1 MIKAKTYPDFK
12 EFVKGFIANVKAGKR
27 YDFRTYQEAILPLTY
42 SSYWPEADIAE
53 VEKFDYK
60 PDYKVPFSD
69 ELLYSVG
76 AQMRTSDFFMD
87 LQYAIINGKDVDTVY
102 CEWLARVKP
111 FSMLNAKL
119 KDAIK
124 PPSITQQPTN
134 QTVNEGGT
142 LTLSVIATNATGYQ
156 WKKDGEDIT
165 SATSATYTKQSVAPS
180 DAGSYTC
187 VVSGE
192 AGTSVTSD
200 AATVTVNALP
210 VITQQPSSQTINEGG
225 NISLEVTATG
235 ATGYQWKKDG
245 SDIPS
250 ATEATYSKSGAL
262 PADAGS
268 YTCVVTGAG
277 GSVTSSP
284 ATVTVNALP
293 VITKQ
298 PTNQTVNEGSSLTLS
313 VEATGATGYQWKK
326 DNVNIPSAT
335 GATYTKAKAAPA
347 DAGAYTCVVTG
358 AGGTAVTSNAA
369 TVTVKALP
377 VITQQPTNQEITE
390 GETLTLNVVATGAT
404 GYQWKKGEENIPDAT
419 TATYTKEG
427 ATTADAG
434 SYTCVVTGAG
444 GSVTSNAA
452 TVTVNPAGG
461 A

>member
-53 VEKFDYK
+53 VEKFNYK

-124 PPSITQQPTN
+124 PPAITQQPTN

-142 LTLSVIATNATGYQ
+142 LNLSVIATNATGYQ
-156 WKKDGEDIT
+156 WKKDGEGIT
-165 SATSATYTKQSVAPS
+165 SATSATYTKQSVVPS

-277 GSVTSSP
+277 GAVESNAAV
-284 ATVTVNALP
+284 VTVN
-293 VITKQ
+293 
-298 PTNQTVNEGSSLTLS
+298 
-313 VEATGATGYQWKK
+313 
-326 DNVNIPSAT
+326 
-335 GATYTKAKAAPA
+335 
-347 DAGAYTCVVTG
+347 
-358 AGGTAVTSNAA
+358 
-369 TVTVKALP
+369 ALP

-427 ATTADAG
+427 ATTADSG

-452 TVTVNPAGG
+452 TVTVNPAGE

>member
-76 AQMRTSDFFMD
+76 AQMRTADFFMD
-87 LQYAIINGKDVDTVY
+87 LQYAIINGKDVDTIY

-124 PPSITQQPTN
+124 PPAITQQPTG

-142 LTLSVIATNATGYQ
+142 LTLSILATNATGYQ
-156 WKKDGEDIT
+156 WKKDGEDIP
-165 SATSATYTKQSVAPS
+165 SANSATYTKQSVAPS

-277 GSVTSSP
+277 GAVESNAAV
-284 ATVTVNALP
+284 VTVN
-293 VITKQ
+293 
-298 PTNQTVNEGSSLTLS
+298 
-313 VEATGATGYQWKK
+313 
-326 DNVNIPSAT
+326 
-335 GATYTKAKAAPA
+335 
-347 DAGAYTCVVTG
+347 
-358 AGGTAVTSNAA
+358 
-369 TVTVKALP
+369 ALP

-404 GYQWKKGEENIPDAT
+404 GYQWKKGEEDILDAT

-427 ATTADAG
+427 ATATDSG

-452 TVTVNPAGG
+452 TVTVNPAGE

>member
-69 ELLYSVG
+69 DLLYSVG

-124 PPSITQQPTN
+124 PPVITQQPTN
-134 QTVNEGGT
+134 QTVNEGGA
-142 LTLSVIATNATGYQ
+142 LTLSILATNATGYQ
-156 WKKDGEDIT
+156 WKKDGENIS

-192 AGTSVTSD
+192 GGTSVTSD

-210 VITQQPSSQTINEGG
+210 VITKQPSNQTINEGG
-225 NISLEVTATG
+225 NINLAVTATG

-250 ATEATYSKSGAL
+250 ATDATYSKSGAL

-277 GSVTSSP
+277 GSVTSNP
-284 ATVTVNALP
+284 
-293 VITKQ
+293 
-298 PTNQTVNEGSSLTLS
+298 
-313 VEATGATGYQWKK
+313 
-326 DNVNIPSAT
+326 
-335 GATYTKAKAAPA
+335 
-347 DAGAYTCVVTG
+347 
-358 AGGTAVTSNAA
+358 A

-404 GYQWKKGEENIPDAT
+404 GYQWKKGEENIIDAT
-419 TATYTKEG
+419 AATYTKEG
-427 ATTADAG
+427 ATAADAG

-452 TVTVNPAGG
+452 TVTVNPTGEA
-461 A
+461 

>member
-53 VEKFDYK
+53 VDEFDYK

-69 ELLYSVG
+69 ELLYSIG

-87 LQYAIINGKDVDTVY
+87 LQYAIINGKDVDTIY

-124 PPSITQQPTN
+124 PPAITQQPTN

-156 WKKDGEDIT
+156 WKKDGEDIP
-165 SATSATYTKQSVAPS
+165 SATSATYTKQSVVPS

-200 AATVTVNALP
+200 AATVAVNALP
-210 VITQQPSSQTINEGG
+210 VITQQPSGQTVNEGG
-225 NISLEVTATG
+225 SINLEVTATG

-250 ATEATYSKSGAL
+250 ATNATYSKSGAL

-277 GSVTSSP
+277 G
-284 ATVTVNALP
+284 
-293 VITKQ
+293 
-298 PTNQTVNEGSSLTLS
+298 
-313 VEATGATGYQWKK
+313 
-326 DNVNIPSAT
+326 
-335 GATYTKAKAAPA
+335 
-347 DAGAYTCVVTG
+347 
-358 AGGTAVTSNAA
+358 AVTSNAA
-369 TVTVKALP
+369 VVTVNALP
-377 VITQQPTNQEITE
+377 VITQQPTNQEINE

-404 GYQWKKGEENIPDAT
+404 GYQWKKGEEDILDAT

-427 ATTADAG
+427 ATAADAG

-452 TVTVNPAGG
+452 TVTVNPAGE

>member
-124 PPSITQQPTN
+124 PPAITQQPTG

-142 LTLSVIATNATGYQ
+142 LTLSILATNATGYQ

-225 NISLEVTATG
+225 NINLEVTATG

-250 ATEATYSKSGAL
+250 ATDATYSKSGAL

-277 GSVTSSP
+277 GTVESNAAV
-284 ATVTVNALP
+284 VTVN
-293 VITKQ
+293 
-298 PTNQTVNEGSSLTLS
+298 
-313 VEATGATGYQWKK
+313 
-326 DNVNIPSAT
+326 
-335 GATYTKAKAAPA
+335 
-347 DAGAYTCVVTG
+347 
-358 AGGTAVTSNAA
+358 
-369 TVTVKALP
+369 ALP

-390 GETLTLNVVATGAT
+390 GDTLTLNVVATGAT
-404 GYQWKKGEENIPDAT
+404 SYQWKKGEEDILDAT

-427 ATTADAG
+427 ATAADSG

-452 TVTVNPAGG
+452 TVTVNPAGE

>member
-12 EFVKGFIANVKAGKR
+12 EFVKGFVANVKAGKR

-53 VEKFDYK
+53 VKKFDYK
-60 PDYKVPFSD
+60 PAYKVPFSD
-69 ELLYSVG
+69 ELLYSIG

-124 PPSITQQPTN
+124 PPVITQQPTN

-165 SATSATYTKQSVAPS
+165 SATSATYTKQSVVPS

-225 NISLEVTATG
+225 NINLEVTATG

-250 ATEATYSKSGAL
+250 ATDATYSKSGAL

-277 GSVTSSP
+277 GAVESNAAV
-284 ATVTVNALP
+284 VTVN
-293 VITKQ
+293 
-298 PTNQTVNEGSSLTLS
+298 
-313 VEATGATGYQWKK
+313 
-326 DNVNIPSAT
+326 
-335 GATYTKAKAAPA
+335 
-347 DAGAYTCVVTG
+347 
-358 AGGTAVTSNAA
+358 
-369 TVTVKALP
+369 ALP

-427 ATTADAG
+427 ATTADSG

-452 TVTVNPAGG
+452 TVTVNPAGE

>member
-76 AQMRTSDFFMD
+76 AQMRTADFFMD
-87 LQYAIINGKDVDTVY
+87 LQYAIINGKDVDTIY

-124 PPSITQQPTN
+124 PPAITQQPTG

-142 LTLSVIATNATGYQ
+142 LTLSILATNATGYQ
-156 WKKDGEDIT
+156 WKKDGEDIP
-165 SATSATYTKQSVAPS
+165 SANSATYTKQSVAPS

-192 AGTSVTSD
+192 GGTSVTSD

-210 VITQQPSSQTINEGG
+210 VITKQPSNQTINEGG
-225 NISLEVTATG
+225 NINLAVTATG

-250 ATEATYSKSGAL
+250 ATNATYSKSGAL

-284 ATVTVNALP
+284 ATVIVNALP
-293 VITKQ
+293 V
-298 PTNQTVNEGSSLTLS
+298 V
-313 VEATGATGYQWKK
+313 
-326 DNVNIPSAT
+326 
-335 GATYTKAKAAPA
+335 
-347 DAGAYTCVVTG
+347 
-358 AGGTAVTSNAA
+358 
-369 TVTVKALP
+369 
-377 VITQQPTNQEITE
+377 TQQPTNQEITE

-404 GYQWKKGEENIPDAT
+404 GYQWKKGEEDILDAT

-427 ATTADAG
+427 ATAADAG

-452 TVTVNPAGG
+452 TVTVNPAGE

>member
-124 PPSITQQPTN
+124 PPAITQQPTG

-142 LTLSVIATNATGYQ
+142 LTLTILATNATGYQ
-156 WKKDGEDIT
+156 WRKDGEDIP
-165 SATSATYTKQSVAPS
+165 SANSATYTKQSVAPS

-192 AGTSVTSD
+192 GGTSVTSD

-210 VITQQPSSQTINEGG
+210 VITKQPSNQTINEGG
-225 NISLEVTATG
+225 NINLAVTATG

-250 ATEATYSKSGAL
+250 ATNDTYSKSGAL

-277 GSVTSSP
+277 GSVTS
-284 ATVTVNALP
+284 
-293 VITKQ
+293 
-298 PTNQTVNEGSSLTLS
+298 
-313 VEATGATGYQWKK
+313 
-326 DNVNIPSAT
+326 
-335 GATYTKAKAAPA
+335 
-347 DAGAYTCVVTG
+347 
-358 AGGTAVTSNAA
+358 NAA
-369 TVTVKALP
+369 TVTVNALP
-377 VITQQPTNQEITE
+377 VITQQPTNQEINE

-404 GYQWKKGEENIPDAT
+404 GYQWKKGEEDILDAT
-419 TATYTKEG
+419 AATYTKEG
-427 ATTADAG
+427 ATAADSG

-452 TVTVNPAGG
+452 TVTVNPAGE

>member
-60 PDYKVPFSD
+60 PAYKVPFSD
-69 ELLYSVG
+69 ELLYSIG

-119 KDAIK
+119 KDAIT
-124 PPSITQQPTN
+124 PPTITKQPTN

-142 LTLSVIATNATGYQ
+142 LTLSVVASNATGYQ
-156 WKKDGEDIT
+156 WKKGGENIS

-192 AGTSVTSD
+192 GGTSVTSD
-200 AATVTVNALP
+200 EATVTVKALP
-210 VITQQPSSQTINEGG
+210 VITQQPSSQTVNEGG
-225 NISLEVTATG
+225 SINLTVAATG
-235 ATGYQWKKDG
+235 ATSYQWKKDG
-245 SDIPS
+245 SDIS
-250 ATEATYSKSGAL
+250 KATNATYSKSGAL

-277 GSVTSSP
+277 GSVTSNP
-284 ATVTVNALP
+284 ATVTVN
-293 VITKQ
+293 
-298 PTNQTVNEGSSLTLS
+298 
-313 VEATGATGYQWKK
+313 
-326 DNVNIPSAT
+326 
-335 GATYTKAKAAPA
+335 
-347 DAGAYTCVVTG
+347 
-358 AGGTAVTSNAA
+358 
-369 TVTVKALP
+369 ALP

-390 GETLTLNVVATGAT
+390 GETLTLSVDATGAT
-404 GYQWKKGEENIPDAT
+404 SYQWKKDDVNIPSAT
-419 TATYTKEG
+419 AATYTKES
-427 ATTADAG
+427 ATSADDAG

-452 TVTVNPAGG
+452 TVTVNPVGG
-461 A
+461 E

>member
-53 VEKFDYK
+53 VDEFDYK

-69 ELLYSVG
+69 ELLYSIG

-142 LTLSVIATNATGYQ
+142 LTLSVVATNATGYQ

-165 SATSATYTKQSVAPS
+165 SATSATYTKQSVEPS

-210 VITQQPSSQTINEGG
+210 VITQQPSSQTVNEGG
-225 NISLEVTATG
+225 NINLEVTATG

-250 ATEATYSKSGAL
+250 ATNATYSKSGAL

-277 GSVTSSP
+277 GAVESNAAV
-284 ATVTVNALP
+284 VTVN
-293 VITKQ
+293 
-298 PTNQTVNEGSSLTLS
+298 
-313 VEATGATGYQWKK
+313 
-326 DNVNIPSAT
+326 
-335 GATYTKAKAAPA
+335 
-347 DAGAYTCVVTG
+347 
-358 AGGTAVTSNAA
+358 
-369 TVTVKALP
+369 ALP

-404 GYQWKKGEENIPDAT
+404 GYQWKKGEEDILDAT
-419 TATYTKEG
+419 AATYTKEG

-452 TVTVNPAGG
+452 TVTVNPAGE

>member
-124 PPSITQQPTN
+124 PPAITQQPTG

-142 LTLSVIATNATGYQ
+142 LTLSILATNATGYQ

-225 NISLEVTATG
+225 NINLEVTATG

-250 ATEATYSKSGAL
+250 ATDATYSKSGAL

-277 GSVTSSP
+277 GAVESNAAV
-284 ATVTVNALP
+284 VTVN
-293 VITKQ
+293 
-298 PTNQTVNEGSSLTLS
+298 
-313 VEATGATGYQWKK
+313 
-326 DNVNIPSAT
+326 
-335 GATYTKAKAAPA
+335 
-347 DAGAYTCVVTG
+347 
-358 AGGTAVTSNAA
+358 
-369 TVTVKALP
+369 ALP

-390 GETLTLNVVATGAT
+390 GDTLTLNVVATGAT
-404 GYQWKKGEENIPDAT
+404 SYQWKKGEEDILDAT

-427 ATTADAG
+427 ATAADSG

-452 TVTVNPAGG
+452 TVTVNPAGE

>member
-142 LTLSVIATNATGYQ
+142 LTISVIATNATGYQ
-156 WKKDGEDIT
+156 WKKDGEDIP
-165 SATSATYTKQSVAPS
+165 SANSTTYTKQSVAPS

-192 AGTSVTSD
+192 GGTSVTSD

-210 VITQQPSSQTINEGG
+210 VITKQPSNQTINEGG
-225 NISLEVTATG
+225 NINLAVTATG

-250 ATEATYSKSGAL
+250 ATNATYSKSGAL

-284 ATVTVNALP
+284 
-293 VITKQ
+293 
-298 PTNQTVNEGSSLTLS
+298 
-313 VEATGATGYQWKK
+313 
-326 DNVNIPSAT
+326 
-335 GATYTKAKAAPA
+335 
-347 DAGAYTCVVTG
+347 
-358 AGGTAVTSNAA
+358 A

-404 GYQWKKGEENIPDAT
+404 GYQWKKGEEVIPDAT

-427 ATTADAG
+427 ATAADAG

-452 TVTVNPAGG
+452 TVTVNPAGE

>member
-12 EFVKGFIANVKAGKR
+12 DFVKGFIANVKAGKR

-53 VEKFDYK
+53 VDEFDYK

-69 ELLYSVG
+69 ELLYSIG

-156 WKKDGEDIT
+156 WKKGGEDIT

-293 VITKQ
+293 VIT
-298 PTNQTVNEGSSLTLS
+298 
-313 VEATGATGYQWKK
+313 
-326 DNVNIPSAT
+326 
-335 GATYTKAKAAPA
+335 
-347 DAGAYTCVVTG
+347 
-358 AGGTAVTSNAA
+358 
-369 TVTVKALP
+369 
-377 VITQQPTNQEITE
+377 QQPTNQEITE

-404 GYQWKKGEENIPDAT
+404 GYQWKKGEEDILDAT

-452 TVTVNPAGG
+452 TVTVNPAGE

>member
-124 PPSITQQPTN
+124 PPAITQQPTG
-134 QTVNEGGT
+134 QTVNDGGT
-142 LTLSVIATNATGYQ
+142 LTLSILATNATGYQ
-156 WKKDGEDIT
+156 WKKDGENIP
-165 SATSATYTKQSVAPS
+165 SANSATYTKQSVAPS

-192 AGTSVTSD
+192 GGTSVTSD

-210 VITQQPSSQTINEGG
+210 VITKQPSNQTINEGG
-225 NISLEVTATG
+225 NINLAVTATG

-250 ATEATYSKSGAL
+250 ATNATYSKSGAL

-284 ATVTVNALP
+284 
-293 VITKQ
+293 
-298 PTNQTVNEGSSLTLS
+298 
-313 VEATGATGYQWKK
+313 
-326 DNVNIPSAT
+326 
-335 GATYTKAKAAPA
+335 
-347 DAGAYTCVVTG
+347 
-358 AGGTAVTSNAA
+358 A

-404 GYQWKKGEENIPDAT
+404 GYQWKKGEEVIPDAT

-427 ATTADAG
+427 ATAADAG

-452 TVTVNPAGG
+452 TVTVNPAGE

>member
-53 VEKFDYK
+53 VDEFDYK

-69 ELLYSVG
+69 ELLYSIG

-124 PPSITQQPTN
+124 PPAITQQPTN

-142 LTLSVIATNATGYQ
+142 LTLSILATNATGYQ
-156 WKKDGEDIT
+156 WKKDGEDIL
-165 SATSATYTKQSVAPS
+165 SANSATYTKQSVAPS

-192 AGTSVTSD
+192 DGTSITSD

-225 NISLEVTATG
+225 NINLEVTATG

-250 ATEATYSKSGAL
+250 ATDATYSKSGAL

-293 VITKQ
+293 VIT
-298 PTNQTVNEGSSLTLS
+298 
-313 VEATGATGYQWKK
+313 
-326 DNVNIPSAT
+326 
-335 GATYTKAKAAPA
+335 
-347 DAGAYTCVVTG
+347 
-358 AGGTAVTSNAA
+358 
-369 TVTVKALP
+369 
-377 VITQQPTNQEITE
+377 QQPTNQEINE
-390 GETLTLNVVATGAT
+390 GETLTLNVAATGAT
-404 GYQWKKGEENIPDAT
+404 GYQWKKGEEDILDAT

-452 TVTVNPAGG
+452 TVTVNPAGE

>member
-53 VEKFDYK
+53 VKKFDYK

-76 AQMRTSDFFMD
+76 AQMRTADFFMD

-124 PPSITQQPTN
+124 PPAITQQPTN

-142 LTLSVIATNATGYQ
+142 LNLSILATNATGYQ
-156 WKKDGEDIT
+156 WKKDGENIS
-165 SATSATYTKQSVAPS
+165 SATSATYTKQSVVPA
-180 DAGSYTC
+180 DAGLYTC

-192 AGTSVTSD
+192 GGTSVTSD

-225 NISLEVTATG
+225 NINLSVTATG

-250 ATEATYSKSGAL
+250 ATNATYSKSGAL

-277 GSVTSSP
+277 GSVTSNP
-284 ATVTVNALP
+284 ATITVN
-293 VITKQ
+293 
-298 PTNQTVNEGSSLTLS
+298 
-313 VEATGATGYQWKK
+313 
-326 DNVNIPSAT
+326 
-335 GATYTKAKAAPA
+335 
-347 DAGAYTCVVTG
+347 
-358 AGGTAVTSNAA
+358 
-369 TVTVKALP
+369 ALP

-404 GYQWKKGEENIPDAT
+404 GYQWKKGEEDIPSAT
-419 TATYTKEG
+419 AATYTKEG
-427 ATTADAG
+427 AIAADAG

-452 TVTVNPAGG
+452 TVTVNPTGEA
-461 A
+461 

>member
-12 EFVKGFIANVKAGKR
+12 EFVKGFIANVKVGKR

-69 ELLYSVG
+69 DLLYSIG

-124 PPSITQQPTN
+124 PPAITQQPTG

-142 LTLSVIATNATGYQ
+142 LTLSVLATNATGYQ
-156 WKKDGEDIT
+156 WKKDGEDIP

-192 AGTSVTSD
+192 GGTSVTSD

-225 NISLEVTATG
+225 NISLSVTATG

-250 ATEATYSKSGAL
+250 ATNATYSKSGAL

-277 GSVTSSP
+277 GSVTSNP
-284 ATVTVNALP
+284 ATITVN
-293 VITKQ
+293 
-298 PTNQTVNEGSSLTLS
+298 
-313 VEATGATGYQWKK
+313 
-326 DNVNIPSAT
+326 
-335 GATYTKAKAAPA
+335 
-347 DAGAYTCVVTG
+347 
-358 AGGTAVTSNAA
+358 
-369 TVTVKALP
+369 ALP

-404 GYQWKKGEENIPDAT
+404 GYQWKKGEENILDAT

-427 ATTADAG
+427 ATAADAG

-444 GSVTSNAA
+444 GSVTSNSA
-452 TVTVNPAGG
+452 TVTVNPAGE

>member
-12 EFVKGFIANVKAGKR
+12 EFVKGFVANVKAGKR

-53 VEKFDYK
+53 VEEFDYE

-69 ELLYSVG
+69 ELLYSIG

-87 LQYAIINGKDVDTVY
+87 LQYAIINDKDVDTVY

-124 PPSITQQPTN
+124 PPEITQQPTN

-142 LTLSVIATNATGYQ
+142 LTLSVVATNATGYQ

-225 NISLEVTATG
+225 NINLEVTATG

-250 ATEATYSKSGAL
+250 ATDATYSKSGAL

-277 GSVTSSP
+277 GAVESNAAV
-284 ATVTVNALP
+284 VTVN
-293 VITKQ
+293 
-298 PTNQTVNEGSSLTLS
+298 
-313 VEATGATGYQWKK
+313 
-326 DNVNIPSAT
+326 
-335 GATYTKAKAAPA
+335 
-347 DAGAYTCVVTG
+347 
-358 AGGTAVTSNAA
+358 
-369 TVTVKALP
+369 ALP

-404 GYQWKKGEENIPDAT
+404 GYQWKKGEEDILDAT

-427 ATTADAG
+427 ATAADSG

-452 TVTVNPAGG
+452 TVTVNPAGE

>member
-53 VEKFDYK
+53 VKKFDYK

-76 AQMRTSDFFMD
+76 AQMRTADFFMD
-87 LQYAIINGKDVDTVY
+87 LQYAIINGKDVDTIY

-124 PPSITQQPTN
+124 PPAITQQPTG

-142 LTLSVIATNATGYQ
+142 LTLSILATNATGYQ
-156 WKKDGEDIT
+156 WKKDGEDIP
-165 SATSATYTKQSVAPS
+165 SANSATYTKQSVAPS

-192 AGTSVTSD
+192 GGTSVTSD

-210 VITQQPSSQTINEGG
+210 VITKQPSNQTINEGG
-225 NISLEVTATG
+225 NINLAVTATG

-250 ATEATYSKSGAL
+250 ATNATYSKVGAL

-284 ATVTVNALP
+284 ATVTVN
-293 VITKQ
+293 
-298 PTNQTVNEGSSLTLS
+298 
-313 VEATGATGYQWKK
+313 
-326 DNVNIPSAT
+326 
-335 GATYTKAKAAPA
+335 
-347 DAGAYTCVVTG
+347 
-358 AGGTAVTSNAA
+358 
-369 TVTVKALP
+369 ALP

-404 GYQWKKGEENIPDAT
+404 GYQWKKGEEVIPDAT

-452 TVTVNPAGG
+452 TVTVNPAGE

>member
-12 EFVKGFIANVKAGKR
+12 EFVKGFVANVKAGKR

-53 VEKFDYK
+53 VAKFDYK

-76 AQMRTSDFFMD
+76 AQMRTADFFMD

-124 PPSITQQPTN
+124 PPAITQQPTG

-142 LTLSVIATNATGYQ
+142 LTLSVLATN
-156 WKKDGEDIT
+156 
-165 SATSATYTKQSVAPS
+165 
-180 DAGSYTC
+180 
-187 VVSGE
+187 
-192 AGTSVTSD
+192 
-200 AATVTVNALP
+200 
-210 VITQQPSSQTINEGG
+210 
-225 NISLEVTATG
+225 
-235 ATGYQWKKDG
+235 
-245 SDIPS
+245 
-250 ATEATYSKSGAL
+250 
-262 PADAGS
+262 
-268 YTCVVTGAG
+268 
-277 GSVTSSP
+277 
-284 ATVTVNALP
+284 
-293 VITKQ
+293 
-298 PTNQTVNEGSSLTLS
+298 
-313 VEATGATGYQWKK
+313 
-326 DNVNIPSAT
+326 
-335 GATYTKAKAAPA
+335 
-347 DAGAYTCVVTG
+347 
-358 AGGTAVTSNAA
+358 
-369 TVTVKALP
+369 
-377 VITQQPTNQEITE
+377 
-390 GETLTLNVVATGAT
+390 AT
-404 GYQWKKGEENIPDAT
+404 GYQWKKGEENILDAT

-452 TVTVNPAGG
+452 TVTVNPAGE

>member
-53 VEKFDYK
+53 VAKFDYK

-76 AQMRTSDFFMD
+76 AQMRTADFFMD

-124 PPSITQQPTN
+124 PPAITQQPTG

-142 LTLSVIATNATGYQ
+142 LTLSVLATNATGYQ
-156 WKKDGEDIT
+156 WKKDGEDIP

-192 AGTSVTSD
+192 GGTSVTSD

-225 NISLEVTATG
+225 NISLSVTATG

-250 ATEATYSKSGAL
+250 ATNATYSKSGAL

-277 GSVTSSP
+277 GSVTSNP
-284 ATVTVNALP
+284 ATITVN
-293 VITKQ
+293 
-298 PTNQTVNEGSSLTLS
+298 
-313 VEATGATGYQWKK
+313 
-326 DNVNIPSAT
+326 
-335 GATYTKAKAAPA
+335 
-347 DAGAYTCVVTG
+347 
-358 AGGTAVTSNAA
+358 
-369 TVTVKALP
+369 ALP

-404 GYQWKKGEENIPDAT
+404 GYQWKKGEEDILDAT
-419 TATYTKEG
+419 GATYTKEG

-452 TVTVNPAGG
+452 TVTVNPAGE

>member
-69 ELLYSVG
+69 DLLYSVG

-124 PPSITQQPTN
+124 PPAITQQPTN

-142 LTLSVIATNATGYQ
+142 LTLSVLANNATGYQ
-156 WKKDGEDIT
+156 WKKD
-165 SATSATYTKQSVAPS
+165 
-180 DAGSYTC
+180 
-187 VVSGE
+187 
-192 AGTSVTSD
+192 
-200 AATVTVNALP
+200 
-210 VITQQPSSQTINEGG
+210 
-225 NISLEVTATG
+225 
-235 ATGYQWKKDG
+235 
-245 SDIPS
+245 
-250 ATEATYSKSGAL
+250 
-262 PADAGS
+262 
-268 YTCVVTGAG
+268 
-277 GSVTSSP
+277 
-284 ATVTVNALP
+284 
-293 VITKQ
+293 
-298 PTNQTVNEGSSLTLS
+298 
-313 VEATGATGYQWKK
+313 
-326 DNVNIPSAT
+326 
-335 GATYTKAKAAPA
+335 
-347 DAGAYTCVVTG
+347 
-358 AGGTAVTSNAA
+358 
-369 TVTVKALP
+369 
-377 VITQQPTNQEITE
+377 
-390 GETLTLNVVATGAT
+390 
-404 GYQWKKGEENIPDAT
+404 GEENIPDAT

>member
-42 SSYWPEADIAE
+42 SSCWPEADIAE
-53 VEKFDYK
+53 VKKFDYK

-76 AQMRTSDFFMD
+76 AQMRTADFFMD

-124 PPSITQQPTN
+124 PPAITQQPTN

-156 WKKDGEDIT
+156 WKKDGEDIP
-165 SATSATYTKQSVAPS
+165 SANSATYTKQSVAPS

-192 AGTSVTSD
+192 GGTSVTSD

-225 NISLEVTATG
+225 NISLSVTATG

-250 ATEATYSKSGAL
+250 ATNATYSKSGAL

-277 GSVTSSP
+277 GSVTSNP
-284 ATVTVNALP
+284 ATITVN
-293 VITKQ
+293 V
-298 PTNQTVNEGSSLTLS
+298 
-313 VEATGATGYQWKK
+313 
-326 DNVNIPSAT
+326 
-335 GATYTKAKAAPA
+335 
-347 DAGAYTCVVTG
+347 
-358 AGGTAVTSNAA
+358 
-369 TVTVKALP
+369 LP

-404 GYQWKKGEENIPDAT
+404 GYQWKKGEEVIPDAT
-419 TATYTKEG
+419 AATYTKEG
-427 ATTADAG
+427 ATAADAG

-444 GSVTSNAA
+444 GSVTSNVA
-452 TVTVNPAGG
+452 TVTVNPAGE

>member
-53 VEKFDYK
+53 AEKFDYK

-76 AQMRTSDFFMD
+76 AQMRTADFFMD
-87 LQYAIINGKDVDTVY
+87 LQYAIINGKDVDTIY

-124 PPSITQQPTN
+124 PPAITQQPTG

-142 LTLSVIATNATGYQ
+142 LTLSILATNATGYQ
-156 WKKDGEDIT
+156 WKKDGEDIP
-165 SATSATYTKQSVAPS
+165 SANSATYTKQSVAPS

-187 VVSGE
+187 VVSGDG
-192 AGTSVTSD
+192 GTSVTSD

-210 VITQQPSSQTINEGG
+210 VITKQPSNQTINEGG
-225 NISLEVTATG
+225 NINLAVTATG

-250 ATEATYSKSGAL
+250 ATNATYSKSGAL

-293 VITKQ
+293 VIT
-298 PTNQTVNEGSSLTLS
+298 
-313 VEATGATGYQWKK
+313 
-326 DNVNIPSAT
+326 
-335 GATYTKAKAAPA
+335 
-347 DAGAYTCVVTG
+347 
-358 AGGTAVTSNAA
+358 
-369 TVTVKALP
+369 
-377 VITQQPTNQEITE
+377 QQPTNQEITE
-390 GETLTLNVVATGAT
+390 GDTLTLNVVATGAT
-404 GYQWKKGEENIPDAT
+404 GYQWKKGEEDILDAT

-427 ATTADAG
+427 ATAADSG

-452 TVTVNPAGG
+452 TVTVNPAGE

>member
-53 VEKFDYK
+53 VDEFDYK

-69 ELLYSVG
+69 ELLYSIG

-165 SATSATYTKQSVAPS
+165 SATSATYTKQSVEPS

-210 VITQQPSSQTINEGG
+210 VITQQPSSQTVNEGG
-225 NISLEVTATG
+225 NINLEVTATG

-250 ATEATYSKSGAL
+250 ATDATYSKSGAL

-284 ATVTVNALP
+284 AN
-293 VITKQ
+293 
-298 PTNQTVNEGSSLTLS
+298 
-313 VEATGATGYQWKK
+313 
-326 DNVNIPSAT
+326 
-335 GATYTKAKAAPA
+335 
-347 DAGAYTCVVTG
+347 
-358 AGGTAVTSNAA
+358 
-369 TVTVKALP
+369 VTVKALP

-404 GYQWKKGEENIPDAT
+404 GYQWKKGEEDILDAT

-427 ATTADAG
+427 ATAADAG

-452 TVTVNPAGG
+452 TVTVNPAGE

>member
-53 VEKFDYK
+53 VAKFDYK

-124 PPSITQQPTN
+124 PPAITQQPTG

-142 LTLSVIATNATGYQ
+142 LTLSILATNATGYQ
-156 WKKDGEDIT
+156 WKKDGEDIP
-165 SATSATYTKQSVAPS
+165 SANSATYTKQSVAPS

-192 AGTSVTSD
+192 GGTSVTSD

-225 NISLEVTATG
+225 NINLEVTATG

-250 ATEATYSKSGAL
+250 ATNATYSKSGAL

-293 VITKQ
+293 VIT
-298 PTNQTVNEGSSLTLS
+298 
-313 VEATGATGYQWKK
+313 
-326 DNVNIPSAT
+326 
-335 GATYTKAKAAPA
+335 
-347 DAGAYTCVVTG
+347 
-358 AGGTAVTSNAA
+358 
-369 TVTVKALP
+369 
-377 VITQQPTNQEITE
+377 QQPTNQEITE

-404 GYQWKKGEENIPDAT
+404 GYQWKKGEEDILDAT

-427 ATTADAG
+427 ATAADAG

-452 TVTVNPAGG
+452 TVTVNPAGE

>member
-12 EFVKGFIANVKAGKR
+12 EFVKGFVANVKAGKR

-60 PDYKVPFSD
+60 PDYKVPFRD
-69 ELLYSVG
+69 DLLYSIG

-124 PPSITQQPTN
+124 PPAITQQPTN

-142 LTLSVIATNATGYQ
+142 LTLSVVASNATGYQ
-156 WKKDGEDIT
+156 WKKDGEDI
-165 SATSATYTKQSVAPS
+165 SNATSATYTKQSVVPS

-192 AGTSVTSD
+192 GGTSVTSD

-210 VITQQPSSQTINEGG
+210 VITKQPSNQTINEGG
-225 NISLEVTATG
+225 NISLAVTATG

-250 ATEATYSKSGAL
+250 ATKATYSKSGAL

-277 GSVTSSP
+277 GSVTSNP
-284 ATVTVNALP
+284 
-293 VITKQ
+293 
-298 PTNQTVNEGSSLTLS
+298 
-313 VEATGATGYQWKK
+313 
-326 DNVNIPSAT
+326 
-335 GATYTKAKAAPA
+335 
-347 DAGAYTCVVTG
+347 
-358 AGGTAVTSNAA
+358 A

-377 VITQQPTNQEITE
+377 VITQQPANQEITE

-404 GYQWKKGEENIPDAT
+404 GYQWKKGGTNIPSAT
-419 TATYTKEG
+419 AATYTKES
-427 ATTADAG
+427 ATTDDAG

-444 GSVTSNAA
+444 GSVTSSAA
-452 TVTVNPAGG
+452 TVTVNPAVE

>member
-142 LTLSVIATNATGYQ
+142 LTLSIIATNATGYQ

-192 AGTSVTSD
+192 GGTSVTSD

-225 NISLEVTATG
+225 NINLEVTATG

-250 ATEATYSKSGAL
+250 ATDATYSKSGAL

-277 GSVTSSP
+277 GAVESNAAV
-284 ATVTVNALP
+284 VTVN
-293 VITKQ
+293 
-298 PTNQTVNEGSSLTLS
+298 
-313 VEATGATGYQWKK
+313 
-326 DNVNIPSAT
+326 
-335 GATYTKAKAAPA
+335 
-347 DAGAYTCVVTG
+347 
-358 AGGTAVTSNAA
+358 
-369 TVTVKALP
+369 ALP
-377 VITQQPTNQEITE
+377 VITQQPTNQGITE
-390 GETLTLNVVATGAT
+390 GDTLTLNVVATGAT
-404 GYQWKKGEENIPDAT
+404 SYQWKKGEEDILDAT

-427 ATTADAG
+427 ATAADSG

-452 TVTVNPAGG
+452 TVTVNPAGE

>member
-76 AQMRTSDFFMD
+76 AQMRTADFFMD
-87 LQYAIINGKDVDTVY
+87 LQYAIINGKDVDTIY

-124 PPSITQQPTN
+124 PPAITQQPTG

-142 LTLSVIATNATGYQ
+142 LTLSILATNATGYQ
-156 WKKDGEDIT
+156 WKKDGEDIP
-165 SATSATYTKQSVAPS
+165 SANSATYTKQSVAPS

-192 AGTSVTSD
+192 GGTSVTSD

-210 VITQQPSSQTINEGG
+210 MITKQPSNQTINEGG
-225 NISLEVTATG
+225 NINLAVTATG

-250 ATEATYSKSGAL
+250 ATNATYSKSGAL

-284 ATVTVNALP
+284 
-293 VITKQ
+293 
-298 PTNQTVNEGSSLTLS
+298 
-313 VEATGATGYQWKK
+313 
-326 DNVNIPSAT
+326 
-335 GATYTKAKAAPA
+335 
-347 DAGAYTCVVTG
+347 
-358 AGGTAVTSNAA
+358 A

-404 GYQWKKGEENIPDAT
+404 GYQWKKGEEVIPDAT
-419 TATYTKEG
+419 AATYIKEG
-427 ATTADAG
+427 ATAADAG

-444 GSVTSNAA
+444 GSVTSNTA
-452 TVTVNPAGG
+452 TVTVNPVGG

>member
-27 YDFRTYQEAILPLTY
+27 YDFRAYQEAILPLTY

-53 VEKFDYK
+53 VKKFDYK

-76 AQMRTSDFFMD
+76 AQMRTADFFMD

-124 PPSITQQPTN
+124 PPAITQQPTN

-156 WKKDGEDIT
+156 WKKDNVNIS
-165 SATSATYTKQSVAPS
+165 SATSATYTKAK
-180 DAGSYTC
+180 
-187 VVSGE
+187 
-192 AGTSVTSD
+192 
-200 AATVTVNALP
+200 AA
-210 VITQQPSSQTINEGG
+210 
-225 NISLEVTATG
+225 
-235 ATGYQWKKDG
+235 
-245 SDIPS
+245 
-250 ATEATYSKSGAL
+250 
-262 PADAGS
+262 PADAGV

-284 ATVTVNALP
+284 AT
-293 VITKQ
+293 I
-298 PTNQTVNEGSSLTLS
+298 
-313 VEATGATGYQWKK
+313 
-326 DNVNIPSAT
+326 
-335 GATYTKAKAAPA
+335 
-347 DAGAYTCVVTG
+347 
-358 AGGTAVTSNAA
+358 
-369 TVTVKALP
+369 TVKALP
-377 VITQQPTNQEITE
+377 VITQQPANQEITE

-404 GYQWKKGEENIPDAT
+404 GYQWKKGEEVIPDAT
-419 TATYTKEG
+419 AATYTKEG
-427 ATTADAG
+427 ATAADAG

-452 TVTVNPAGG
+452 TVTVNPAGE